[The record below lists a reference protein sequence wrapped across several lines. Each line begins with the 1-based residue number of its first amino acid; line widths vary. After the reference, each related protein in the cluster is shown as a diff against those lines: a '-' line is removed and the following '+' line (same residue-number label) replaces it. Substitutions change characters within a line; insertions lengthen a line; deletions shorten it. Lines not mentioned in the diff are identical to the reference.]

1 MRVSRTGE
9 RARGRV
15 PLCRGPALC
24 VGRGVCAVYGGCAG
38 VCSVFGVC
46 GGSGLG
52 AGGTGPL
59 FSADAGLLVSRG
71 SCSEEP
77 RPGQLRREKA
87 ALSRVHGLQVQG
99 QGVGRA
105 GGGSETV
112 RKALPAAGRAL
123 GPRPSSGPRHVATPS
138 GLRPRGLVPTA
149 WSPRPRPHGLVPTA
163 WSPRPRP
170 RGLVPAA
177 LPLRTGLRVAHVG
190 IRHRLCAQGPPCP
203 VGPHLVSVTSAKSLS
218 ANEATVAGATLGA
231 RTRSFGG

>member
-1 MRVSRTGE
+1 MRVLRAGE
-9 RARGRV
+9 RARCRV

-24 VGRGVCAVYGGCAG
+24 VGRGLCAVYGGCAG

-99 QGVGRA
+99 QGAGRA

-123 GPRPSSGPRHVATPS
+123 GPRASAVLGPSARGHPV
-138 GLRPRGLVPTA
+138 RPG
-149 WSPRPRPHGLVPTA
+149 
-163 WSPRPRP
+163 P

-177 LPLRTGLRVAHVG
+177 RSPRPSP
-190 IRHRLCAQGPPCP
+190 CA
-203 VGPHLVSVTSAKSLS
+203 LVFAWH
-218 ANEATVAGATLGA
+218 TLGSDTGSVHRGHPA
-231 RTRSFGG
+231 P

>member
-1 MRVSRTGE
+1 MRVSRAGG

-24 VGRGVCAVYGGCAG
+24 VGCGVCAVCGGCAG

-87 ALSRVHGLQVQG
+87 ALSRVHGLQGQG
-99 QGVGRA
+99 QGAGRA

-138 GLRPRGLVPTA
+138 GPVPAA
-149 WSPRPRPHGLVPTA
+149 WSPRPG
-163 WSPRPRP
+163 P
-170 RGLVPAA
+170 RGPPPAHWSSRGTRWDPTPA
-177 LPLRTGLRVAHVG
+177 LCT
-190 IRHRLCAQGPPCP
+190 
-203 VGPHLVSVTSAKSLS
+203 
-218 ANEATVAGATLGA
+218 GATLPR
-231 RTRSFGG
+231 RTPSRLGHVCKVPVCK